1 MELIDKSLISQI
13 KKILLKSD
21 RLASQILAGEYKSA
35 FKGTGL
41 NFDSIREYQ
50 YGDEIKNIDWKV
62 TARMQEP
69 FIREYKEERQITMML
84 IADLSSSNNFGSSEK
99 SKKELIIEIAS
110 VLAFLAIKNNDK
122 VGMMIVTDHV
132 EYLIKPKQGKAH
144 IFKLIK
150 DLITFKPES
159 KKTDIKNVLSEAI
172 KIIPKHSIVFY
183 LSDFIDDNS
192 FSNSPKSLAYEQ
204 ELKILR
210 KIQDLI
216 LISIRDRRE
225 YKLPNLGFMEIN
237 NPESGIKELLNL
249 NKKSVREKFLEK
261 QKKYQNKIKES
272 YKKIGID
279 FLEITTN
286 KAYINDLLKLFLR
299 REKRN
304 H

>member
-1 MELIDKSLISQI
+1 MALIDKSLISQI

-216 LISIRDRRE
+216 LISIRDSRE

>member
-1 MELIDKSLISQI
+1 MALIDKSLISQI

-50 YGDEIKNIDWKV
+50 YGDEIKNNDWKV

>member
-1 MELIDKSLISQI
+1 MALIDKSLISQI

>member
-1 MELIDKSLISQI
+1 
-13 KKILLKSD
+13 
-21 RLASQILAGEYKSA
+21 
-35 FKGTGL
+35 
-41 NFDSIREYQ
+41 
-50 YGDEIKNIDWKV
+50 
-62 TARMQEP
+62 MQEP

-286 KAYINDLLKLFLR
+286 KAYTSR
-299 REKRN
+299 
-304 H
+304 